1 MAGAA
6 CATGDGDD
14 IMKFCPCFH
23 AVQLMKQGATPA
35 DACRQVVLDI
45 RRRIGA
51 RDAFEIGIIAMNMQ
65 VTATNDTTLYRV
77 QLMVCHFILRM
88 VYDLCSLQFEIVSF
102 LHACC
107 FHAFTQRSL
116 NCRSTPMWVCLG
128 HMKLLA
134 AHFLWTSKPFVLWCL
149 QRVLRGFQIQI
160 WLYKSCTSITI
171 TAKTNIL
178 CGMGSVHVCYVLNK
192 IWLNTYFW
200 FEHSPQYE
208 REASLKRR
216 TNERQNERLSV
227 QRV

>member
-77 QLMVCHFILRM
+77 QLMVCHFKYCEWFMICAAFSLR
-88 VYDLCSLQFEIVSF
+88 LF
-102 LHACC
+102 LFYMPVVFMH
-107 FHAFTQRSL
+107 
-116 NCRSTPMWVCLG
+116 
-128 HMKLLA
+128 LL
-134 AHFLWTSKPFVLWCL
+134 KDP
-149 QRVLRGFQIQI
+149 
-160 WLYKSCTSITI
+160 
-171 TAKTNIL
+171 
-178 CGMGSVHVCYVLNK
+178 
-192 IWLNTYFW
+192 
-200 FEHSPQYE
+200 
-208 REASLKRR
+208 
-216 TNERQNERLSV
+216 
-227 QRV
+227 